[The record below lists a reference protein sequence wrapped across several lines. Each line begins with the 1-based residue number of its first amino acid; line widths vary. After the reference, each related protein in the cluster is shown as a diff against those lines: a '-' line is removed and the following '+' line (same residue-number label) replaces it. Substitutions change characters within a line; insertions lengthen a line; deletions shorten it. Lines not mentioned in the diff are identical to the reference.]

1 MPNSLQHRQSPAPTI
16 NFSPTRKLS
25 IDDAAYWLDRAE
37 EVQLF
42 AEGMTNSEPRAQ
54 MMRVAETYRRL
65 AELAYERAKN
75 E

>member
-1 MPNSLQHRQSPAPTI
+1 MPNSSQQQSPGPAT

-42 AEGMTNSEPRAQ
+42 AEGMTNSGPREQ
-54 MMRVAETYRRL
+54 MMRVAESYRRL

>member
-1 MPNSLQHRQSPAPTI
+1 MPSSSDQHPLAPTI